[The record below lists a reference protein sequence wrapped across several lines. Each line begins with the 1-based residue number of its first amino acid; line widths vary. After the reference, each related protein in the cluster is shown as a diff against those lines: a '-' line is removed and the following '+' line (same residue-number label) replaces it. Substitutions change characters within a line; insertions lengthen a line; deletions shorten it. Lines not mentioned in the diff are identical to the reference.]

1 MTRKEIVPLAFPLTF
16 TVYRICFP
24 KTNLR
29 WHSMACIFFNIGNA
43 VIQVALFWCCFLLL
57 FVTMHLF
64 IFLFYHLVILSLLVP
79 CSHVDLLDVI
89 FFFFFFDV

>member
-1 MTRKEIVPLAFPLTF
+1 
-16 TVYRICFP
+16 
-24 KTNLR
+24 
-29 WHSMACIFFNIGNA
+29 MACIFFNLGNA

-89 FFFFFFDV
+89 FLVF